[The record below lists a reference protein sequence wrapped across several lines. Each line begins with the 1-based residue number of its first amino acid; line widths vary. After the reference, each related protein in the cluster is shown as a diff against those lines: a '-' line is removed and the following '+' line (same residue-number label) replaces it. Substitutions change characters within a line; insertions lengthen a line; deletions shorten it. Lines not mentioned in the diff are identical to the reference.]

1 MRGCLEGHVVAV
13 TGASGIAA
21 AGARRFA
28 EEGASVFVVSRR
40 PEPCAELTD
49 EIRTSGGICDWV
61 AADLRDE
68 EATIGAFARC
78 AEAFGRLDGLFAVA
92 GGSGRRFGDG
102 PLHEVPLAGWDETLA
117 LNGKPAFL
125 AAREATKTMLRQA
138 PTAAGS
144 RGSIV
149 LVTSVLAAHPSS
161 LFVTHAY
168 AAVKGAE
175 VSLMR
180 AMASFYGKDAI
191 RVNAVAPGLV
201 RTPMAERAAADPASV
216 SYATRKQPLA
226 AGLLPPED
234 VAATGLFLL
243 SDESRYVTG
252 QVIDV
257 DGGWGVTEAGP

>member
-1 MRGCLEGHVVAV
+1 
-13 TGASGIAA
+13 
-21 AGARRFA
+21 
-28 EEGASVFVVSRR
+28 
-40 PEPCAELTD
+40 
-49 EIRTSGGICDWV
+49 
-61 AADLRDE
+61 
-68 EATIGAFARC
+68 
-78 AEAFGRLDGLFAVA
+78 
-92 GGSGRRFGDG
+92 
-102 PLHEVPLAGWDETLA
+102 
-117 LNGKPAFL
+117 
-125 AAREATKTMLRQA
+125 MLPQA

-175 VSLMR
+175 VSLTR

-191 RVNAVAPGLV
+191 RVNAIAPGLV
-201 RTPMAERAAADPASV
+201 RTPMAERAATDSTSV
-216 SYATRKQPLA
+216 LYATRKQPLA

-257 DGGWGVTEAGP
+257 DGGWGVTEAAP